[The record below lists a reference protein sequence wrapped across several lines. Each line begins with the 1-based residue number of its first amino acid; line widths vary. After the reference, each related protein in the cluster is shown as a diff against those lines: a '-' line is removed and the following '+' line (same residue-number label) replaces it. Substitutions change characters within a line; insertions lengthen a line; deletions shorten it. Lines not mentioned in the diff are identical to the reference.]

1 MTKQQ
6 NKNIRVILEN
16 INPAPK
22 LERSWLE
29 AGLKPSDPKTVTAER
44 VEEFQKKLAEV
55 CDMHVFCGPMIIAPD
70 TDDSLLPY
78 KTNKGFKPRD
88 WNAYTWWT
96 RKDAPNVMT
105 ILDHSHES
113 FYYYPEHNL
122 IDISIATCNT
132 YGLEK
137 VLRFICD
144 FWKPK
149 EGIRYALLSPKD
161 ANCEWKIFVK

>member
-1 MTKQQ
+1 M
-6 NKNIRVILEN
+6 
-16 INPAPK
+16 INSDPAPS

-29 AGLKPSDPKTVTAER
+29 AELSPTNKEGVTSEK

-55 CDMHVFCGPMIIAPD
+55 CEMHIFCGPMIISPD
-70 TDDSLLPY
+70 SDDQLVPY
-78 KTNKGFKPRD
+78 KTNKQFKPRD

-96 RKDAPNVMT
+96 RKDAPNVLT

-132 YGLEK
+132 YDLKRVLE
-137 VLRFICD
+137 FMCS
-144 FWKPK
+144 FWKPDQR
-149 EGIRYALLSPKD
+149 GIRYAFLSSKSSGCKWQVYRPT
-161 ANCEWKIFVK
+161 